1 MVYFTGG
8 TVIKIVIDSEL
19 FFSII
24 RKFFYIRLLMTV
36 GGGEAARTNLG
47 DVSTKNPFFS
57 ITSPSIGG
65 AKVLSMTN
73 LAKFQPR
80 TQISPVRVYLWSMRD
95 FFRWGLSLT
104 GPPTGP
110 RRELQLIF
118 NSYTPWQDH
127 L

>member
-1 MVYFTGG
+1 MVYFTGWTGGTGG

-24 RKFFYIRLLMTV
+24 WKFFYIRVLMTV

-73 LAKFQPR
+73 LANVSAKNLN
-80 TQISPVRVYLWSMRD
+80 IS
-95 FFRWGLSLT
+95 FTGLSMV
-104 GPPTGP
+104 
-110 RRELQLIF
+110 
-118 NSYTPWQDH
+118 NA
-127 L
+127 